1 MSIAADLLEQAKG
14 LLDSKRPENRGRPKQ
29 VDLRRSISTA
39 YYSLFSLLV
48 EEAATVM
55 IGGGSKKKALR
66 GYVSRAISHEAI
78 RGVCKGFA
86 NRNPDDKIKSALAD
100 HGIPGDLVDIAIT
113 CHDLQVERHEADY
126 NFIRNFTKEEAIN
139 AVEKA
144 MEAHRKWKVIK
155 DNEATKVFLTALVV
169 YKLVQT
175 SGATIRASQSSVRGQ

>member
-1 MSIAADLLEQAKG
+1 MNLAADLLEQAKD
-14 LLDSKRPENRGRPKQ
+14 LLDNTRAENRGRPQQAK
-29 VDLRRSISTA
+29 LRRSISTA

-48 EEAATVM
+48 EEAAIEM

-100 HGIPGDLVDIAIT
+100 HEIPEDLFDIAIT

-144 MEAHRKWKVIK
+144 TEAHRRWKDIK
-155 DNEATKVFLTALVV
+155 DNEATKVFLTALIV
-169 YKLVQT
+169 YKLVQA
-175 SGATIRASQSSVRGQ
+175 SGTTIRASQSSVRGQ